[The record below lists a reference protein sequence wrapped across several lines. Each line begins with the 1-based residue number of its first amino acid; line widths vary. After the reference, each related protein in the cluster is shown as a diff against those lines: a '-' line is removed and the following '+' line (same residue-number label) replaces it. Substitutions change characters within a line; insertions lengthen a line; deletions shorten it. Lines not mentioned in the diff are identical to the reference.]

1 MKVVK
6 YDCIDFYFFNLAPYH
21 DLIYEKAQYYND
33 KSKLIPSKENI
44 FIELLN
50 HFLRNHLKETY
61 LVDFKNKKILKDL
74 RVCCRSPIEYFS
86 EESLD
91 LMMDLVRSEVWV
103 VIEGVIPVTYR
114 SYPLGYE
121 FVHSGLLCIG
131 VDKRE
136 DKYDNND
143 SDDVYYDGGFDGS
156 DNEKPS

>member
-6 YDCIDFYFFNLAPYH
+6 NDCIDFYFFNLEPYH

-33 KSKLIPSKENI
+33 SSKLIPSKEII

-50 HFLRNHLKETY
+50 HYLKNHLKESCV
-61 LVDFKNKKILKDL
+61 VDFKNKRLLKNLKVD
-74 RVCCRSPIEYFS
+74 CRSPIEYFS

-91 LMMDLVRSEVWV
+91 LMMDLVGSEVWV
-103 VIEGVIPVTYR
+103 AIEGIIPVTYR
-114 SYPLGYE
+114 KYPLGYG

-136 DKYDNND
+136 RKHDDSNNVFD
-143 SDDVYYDGGFDGS
+143 DGRYFSSSDT
-156 DNEKPS
+156 KPS